1 MTTRNS
7 IFAILAATLGTLSYA
22 SELAY
27 YQTRTCAEQGED
39 TYNIATYRD
48 SGRPRSDAF
57 AYILAIESNVEL
69 RTVTLLVDQIY
80 DDLQASSPRE
90 VKEVTILSCKN
101 RGKVVRQNET
111 RSTIGIGKEV
121 LTEEMSNSCHDNFIH
136 LNQLLETIAKYEREI
151 PALHDRIMSSYTSL
165 ESLADHATESQ
176 INAHNGLASQYEGE
190 MRAYEATG
198 SAYNKSVEKYN
209 LECANRLVP
218 R

>member
-1 MTTRNS
+1 MTIRT
-7 IFAILAATLGTLSYA
+7 FAFTVVSLLWGALTYA
-22 SELAY
+22 SSPAY
-27 YQTRTCAEQGED
+27 YQTRTCTEQGDD
-39 TYNIATYRD
+39 TYNVATYRD
-48 SGRPRSDAF
+48 SGRHKSDAF
-57 AYILAIESNVEL
+57 AYILAINSAVEHQ
-69 RTVTLLVDQIY
+69 TIKFLVDQIY

-136 LNQLLETIAKYEREI
+136 LNQLLETMAKYEREI

-176 INAHNGLASQYEGE
+176 IDAHNGLASKYEGE